1 MITTAIAA
9 LPVKNASPAYP
20 IQKVLAERWSPYGF
34 ADRPVPEADLSSL
47 FEAARWAASSY
58 NEQPWT
64 YFVATRKD
72 PGEFERL
79 LSCLVPANQAWAKT
93 APVLVLGV
101 VSLRFAQTNKD
112 NRAAVHDLGLASA
125 NLVMEATARS
135 LSVHQMIGILP
146 DRARELYRI
155 PEHAEAWTA
164 MAIGYKA
171 NVDALPAG
179 LRARDLAP
187 RRRKPT
193 SQFVFTGSWGQPSSL
208 AQRESAPATECAPR
222 YAPRFLPACF
232 TI

>member
-1 MITTAIAA
+1 MTTTANTSMPA
-9 LPVKNASPAYP
+9 KNASPDYP

-34 ADRPVPEADLSSL
+34 ADRPVSEADLSSL

-64 YFVATRKD
+64 YFLATRQTPK
-72 PGEFERL
+72 EFERL
-79 LSCLVPANQAWAKT
+79 LSCLVPANQAWAKA
-93 APVLVLGV
+93 APVLALGV

-125 NLVMEATARS
+125 NLVMEATARG

-146 DRARELYRI
+146 DRARELYQI

-164 MAIGYKA
+164 MAIGYRTSA
-171 NVDALPAG
+171 DALPDG
-179 LRARDLAP
+179 LRERDLAP
-187 RRRKPT
+187 RQRKPT

-208 AQRESAPATECAPR
+208 AQRKSASATG
-222 YAPRFLPACF
+222 
-232 TI
+232 